1 MTSFQDDVGDSEID
15 MDDDDEDDDDDDEEE
30 GDLVDPGNPM
40 QRGMRQGAPPDDDD
54 DDDFWETTTDTS
66 LFRPLI
72 NLSRNLKLVQ
82 TLWWLW

>member
-54 DDDFWETTTDTS
+54 DDDF
-66 LFRPLI
+66 
-72 NLSRNLKLVQ
+72 
-82 TLWWLW
+82 